1 MTKIAVVGLGYWGPN
16 LLRAF
21 SQLPGAQVIA
31 ICDASEKQLQ
41 KFAAMYPAAKAT
53 SNYAEILNNPDITAV
68 VIAVPAPLHYQL
80 VKEALS
86 ADKHVFVEKPLSLD
100 LSEAEELVALAAKK
114 KRILMV
120 GHLLKYH
127 PAVAKLK
134 EYIDRKEIGEV
145 FYMYSTRVN
154 LGRIRVQ
161 ENALWS
167 LAVHDIAVILH
178 LMNNVL
184 PQEVAAQ
191 GGAYLTKEVEDV
203 VFLNL
208 YFPNKVLASVHAS
221 WLDPHKIRQL
231 TVVGSKKMAVFNDMD
246 GSEKIR
252 LYDKGVDFLPSFQT
266 YSEYLTIRDGDI
278 NIPKIQMKEPLQIEC
293 QHFLECIA
301 DNKTPLTDGADAL
314 RVLKVLTAAQES
326 LKGKGRQVQV
336 K

>member
-1 MTKIAVVGLGYWGPN
+1 MIKLAVVGLGYWGPN

-21 SQLPGAQVIA
+21 NQLPDAQVVT
-31 ICDASEKQLQ
+31 ICDASEKQLR
-41 KFAAMYPAAKAT
+41 KFAAIYPAAKNTA
-53 SNYAEILNNPDITAV
+53 NYADVLNDPEIAAV

-80 VKEALS
+80 VKEALG
-86 ADKHVFVEKPLSLD
+86 AGKHVFVEKPLALN
-100 LSEAEELVALAAKK
+100 LPEAEELVTLSAKK
-114 KRILMV
+114 QRILMV

-127 PAVAKLK
+127 PAVAKIK
-134 EYIDRKEIGEV
+134 EYIDNKEIGDV

-184 PQEVAAQ
+184 PLEVAAQ

-203 VFLNL
+203 VFLNM

-278 NIPKIQMKEPLQIEC
+278 HIPKIQMKEPLQIEC
-293 QHFLECIA
+293 GHFLQCIA
-301 DNKTPLTDGADAL
+301 ANKTPLTDGVDAL
-314 RVLKVLTAAQES
+314 RVLKVLAAAQES
-326 LKGKGRQVQV
+326 LKNKGRQVEV
-336 K
+336 